1 MRRPILITIAGGL
14 VLIGITV
21 FGAYLYL
28 RPSVLR
34 VAVGPLGGEDYKL
47 MAGAAELAAKDN
59 QIRLRLIGQPST
71 AASAEALEHGDA
83 DLAVVRSDEAMPANG
98 LTAVI
103 LHRNA
108 AVFVAPGRSPV
119 HKIADL
125 RGRTVGII
133 GPGAANEHLL
143 DTILQQYGVPS
154 QTVARTQ
161 TTQAEI
167 LKQLQQKRI
176 DVVLAV
182 GIAQS
187 GAVPDAVAAVAAA
200 GIGQPVFLPVEGAE
214 AIAQRLNGYESL
226 QVVVGTFGGTPP
238 RPVHEF
244 PTLSFSY
251 RLVARNSLRDGLV
264 GRVASLFFGDR
275 QSLTALVPLAD
286 RIQAPSTEK
295 GSALPV
301 HPGAAA
307 YLDDEEQT
315 FLDRYSDFIYIGA
328 MLLSVI
334 GSGFAALA
342 SRLTSHPRPLFE
354 AQLQHVIEMIGAARS
369 ATTSAS
375 LDAIEGEADALLGK
389 ILAKSSKAD
398 LEAHRV
404 ATLGIGLD
412 HLRAAIA
419 DRRRAIGAN
428 NLDGRDNSAQIIM
441 LKPGQPR

>member
-1 MRRPILITIAGGL
+1 MRRPVLITIAGGL
-14 VLIGITV
+14 VLIGIAV

-34 VAVGPLGGEDYKL
+34 VAVGPLGSDDYKL
-47 MAGAAELAAKDN
+47 MVAAAQLAAKDS
-59 QIRLRLIGQPST
+59 QIRLRLIGQPSA

-83 DLAVVRSDEAMPANG
+83 DLAVVRSDEALPANG
-98 LTAVI
+98 LTVVI

-108 AVFVAPGRSPV
+108 AVLVAPGRSPV

-133 GPGAANEHLL
+133 GAGPANERLL
-143 DTILQQYGVPS
+143 DTILQQYGVPT
-154 QTVARTQ
+154 QAVARVATTQ
-161 TTQAEI
+161 TEV
-167 LKQLQQKRI
+167 LRQLQQKRI
-176 DVVLAV
+176 DAVLAV
-182 GIAQS
+182 GIAQT
-187 GAVPDAVAAVAAA
+187 GAVPDAVAAVASA

-214 AIAQRLNGYESL
+214 AIAQRLNGFEAL

-238 RPVHEF
+238 RPAHEF
-244 PTLSFSY
+244 STLSFSY
-251 RLVARNSLRDGLV
+251 RLVARNSLRDAVV
-264 GRVASLFFGDR
+264 GQVASLFFGDR

-286 RIQAPSTEK
+286 RIQAPSTDK
-295 GSALPV
+295 GAALPV

-342 SRLTSHPRPLFE
+342 SRLTSQPRPLFE
-354 AQLQHVIEMIGAARS
+354 AQLQRVVEMIGVARS
-369 ATTSAS
+369 ATAAAS
-375 LDAIEGEADALLGK
+375 LDSIEREADDLLAK
-389 ILAKSSKAD
+389 ILAKSAKAG

-419 DRRRAIGAN
+419 DRRTAIGAV
-428 NLDGRDNSAQIIM
+428 NLDGRDNSAQIIR
-441 LKPGQPR
+441 LKSGQPR